1 MQEQTNKVPV
11 VGVGDYK
18 EFLEKLPEVIE
29 TYKNIGVLALRG
41 YQFSDEE
48 HKEVA
53 RHLGDVFGW
62 NMYHGA
68 SPHIESAFYEGG
80 HSDLPTDEPY
90 TIRSHE
96 YLLDW
101 HIEQVYY
108 IKPILAGLWNMHH
121 FSAPKGAGSTQFMD
135 SCQLYQNLEEEDK
148 KLLADAILFWKKQ
161 MQSGSGPYYTRA
173 VDSHPLSEKPTLR
186 IETDRGCEVSPRLIT
201 LGKAP
206 ATEIEKI
213 KFNIIVENLKL
224 QLHSNKELLLV
235 HEWEQGDLLIVDLF
249 RMYHSVLGGFN
260 RGERKFRGLGVRP
273 VEYDHELYD
282 SEEKLW
288 ES

>member
-1 MQEQTNKVPV
+1 MQEEINSVPLV
-11 VGVGDYK
+11 DVGNYE

-68 SPHIESAFYEGG
+68 GPHIESAFYEGG
-80 HSDLPTDEPY
+80 HSELPTDEPY
-90 TIRSHE
+90 TIKSHE

-108 IKPILAGLWNMHH
+108 VTPILAGLWNMHH
-121 FSAPKGAGSTQFMD
+121 FSAQKGAGSTQFMD
-135 SCQLYQNLEEEDK
+135 SCQLYQDLEEEDK
-148 KLLADAILFWKKQ
+148 KLLADAIMFWKKQ
-161 MQSGSGPYYTRA
+161 MQHGSGPFYTRA
-173 VDSHPLSEKPTLR
+173 VDFHPLSKKPTLR
-186 IETDRGCEVSPRLIT
+186 IETDRGCEVPPRLIA
-201 LGKAP
+201 LGKNP
-206 ATEIEKI
+206 ATEVEKN
-213 KFNIIVENLKL
+213 KFDLIVQKLKL

-260 RGERKFRGLGVRP
+260 RGERKFKGLGIRP
-273 VEYDHELYD
+273 AEYGHELYD

-288 ES
+288 KS